1 MHPTI
6 EGCAASMLQDIDTAT
21 QSRVADELAS
31 IDAATDTNAQL
42 RAALSDTSVPGR
54 IRAAVLWDV
63 LQGKVGDVTLN
74 LATYA
79 VRQSPAQDTNYS
91 LHDLAVFAQ
100 KFRRDGV
107 APAEPLGLTQARQ
120 RVAGFVDARLVSL
133 TPADMEQIEDDLFRW
148 ARTIESNLD
157 LRRLLMDRDVEVAAR
172 QSVTSSLLSGKVHA
186 SALAIALYVVE
197 GGRSRDIVGTL
208 DAMVQHVALAR
219 QWRVAIVHA
228 ARPLSDAEQSELARS
243 LTAMAGGNVDLQVKI
258 DEELLAGVV
267 VYIGD
272 LCLDATARGRLQNL
286 RDSLLHS
293 RPVVFS

>member
-1 MHPTI
+1 MQPTI
-6 EGCAASMLQDIDTAT
+6 GGYAASMLHDVDATAVT
-21 QSRVADELAS
+21 RVADELAS
-31 IDAATDTNAQL
+31 LDATTDTNAQL
-42 RAALSDTSVPGR
+42 RAALSDTSVSGR
-54 IRAAVLWDV
+54 IRAAILGDV
-63 LQGKVGDVTLN
+63 LANKVDGLTLT

-79 VRQSPAQDTNYS
+79 VRQSPAQDTNYA

-100 KFRRDGV
+100 RFRRDGV
-107 APAEPLGLTQARQ
+107 APAEPLGLTDARQ
-120 RVAGFVDARLVSL
+120 RVAGFVDARLTTL
-133 TPADMEQIEDDLFRW
+133 APTDMEQIEDDLFRW
-148 ARTIESNLD
+148 ARTIESNVE
-157 LRRLLMDRDVEVAAR
+157 LRRLLMDRDVEVSAR
-172 QSVTSSLLSGKVHA
+172 QQVTTSLLSGKVHA
-186 SALAIALYVVE
+186 AALAIALYVIE
-197 GGRSRDIVGTL
+197 GGRSRDVIGTL

-228 ARPLSDAEQSELARS
+228 ARPLNDAERAELAQS
-243 LTAMAGGNVDLQVKI
+243 LSVMSGGNVDLQVKI

>member
-6 EGCAASMLQDIDTAT
+6 EGYAASMLHDVDATAVT
-21 QSRVADELAS
+21 RVADELAS
-31 IDAATDTNAQL
+31 LDATTDTNAQL
-42 RAALSDTSVPGR
+42 RAALSDTSVSGR
-54 IRAAVLWDV
+54 IRAAILGDV
-63 LQGKVGDVTLN
+63 LANKVDGLTLT

-79 VRQSPAQDTNYS
+79 VRQSPAQDTNYA

-100 KFRRDGV
+100 RFRRDGV
-107 APAEPLGLTQARQ
+107 APAEPLGLTDARQ
-120 RVAGFVDARLVSL
+120 RVAGFVDARLTTL
-133 TPADMEQIEDDLFRW
+133 APTDMEQIEDDLFRW
-148 ARTIESNLD
+148 ARTIESNVE
-157 LRRLLMDRDVEVAAR
+157 LRRLLMDRDVEVSAR
-172 QSVTSSLLSGKVHA
+172 QQVTTSLLSGKVHA
-186 SALAIALYVVE
+186 AALAIALYVIE
-197 GGRSRDIVGTL
+197 GGRSRDVIGTL

-228 ARPLSDAEQSELARS
+228 ARPLNDAERAELAQS
-243 LTAMAGGNVDLQVKI
+243 LSVMSGGNVDLQVKI

>member
-6 EGCAASMLQDIDTAT
+6 EGYAASMLHDVDATAVT
-21 QSRVADELAS
+21 RVADELAS
-31 IDAATDTNAQL
+31 LDATTDTNAQL
-42 RAALSDTSVPGR
+42 RAALSDTSVSGR
-54 IRAAVLWDV
+54 IRAAILGDV
-63 LQGKVGDVTLN
+63 LANKVDGLTLT

-79 VRQSPAQDTNYS
+79 VRQSPAQDTNYA

-100 KFRRDGV
+100 RFRRDGV
-107 APAEPLGLTQARQ
+107 APAEPLGLTDARQ
-120 RVAGFVDARLVSL
+120 RVAGFVDARLTTL
-133 TPADMEQIEDDLFRW
+133 APTDMEQIEDDLFRW
-148 ARTIESNLD
+148 ARTIESNVE
-157 LRRLLMDRDVEVAAR
+157 LRRLLMDRDVEVSAR
-172 QSVTSSLLSGKVHA
+172 QQVTTSLLSGKVHA
-186 SALAIALYVVE
+186 AALAIALYVIE
-197 GGRSRDIVGTL
+197 GGRSRDVIGTL

-228 ARPLSDAEQSELARS
+228 ARPLNDAERAELAQS
-243 LTAMAGGNVDLQVKI
+243 LSVMSGGNVDLQVKI

-272 LCLDATARGRLQNL
+272 LCLDATARGHLQNL

>member
-6 EGCAASMLQDIDTAT
+6 EGYAASMLHDVDATAVT
-21 QSRVADELAS
+21 RVADELAS
-31 IDAATDTNAQL
+31 LDATTDTNAQL
-42 RAALSDTSVPGR
+42 RAALSDTSVSGR
-54 IRAAVLWDV
+54 IRAAILGDV
-63 LQGKVGDVTLN
+63 LANKVDGLTLT

-79 VRQSPAQDTNYS
+79 VRQSPAQDTNYA

-100 KFRRDGV
+100 RFRRDGV
-107 APAEPLGLTQARQ
+107 APAEPLGLTEARQ
-120 RVAGFVDARLVSL
+120 RVAGFVDARLTTL
-133 TPADMEQIEDDLFRW
+133 APTDMEQIEDDLFRW
-148 ARTIESNLD
+148 ARTIESNVE
-157 LRRLLMDRDVEVAAR
+157 LRRLLMDRDVEVSAR
-172 QSVTSSLLSGKVHA
+172 QQVTTSLLSGKVHA
-186 SALAIALYVVE
+186 AALAIALYVIE
-197 GGRSRDIVGTL
+197 GGRSRDVIGTL

-228 ARPLSDAEQSELARS
+228 ARPLNDAERAELAQS
-243 LTAMAGGNVDLQVKI
+243 LSVMSGGNVDLQVKI

>member
-6 EGCAASMLQDIDTAT
+6 EGYAASMLHDVDATAVT
-21 QSRVADELAS
+21 RVADELAS
-31 IDAATDTNAQL
+31 LDATTDTNAQL
-42 RAALSDTSVPGR
+42 RAALSDTSVSGR
-54 IRAAVLWDV
+54 IRAAILGDV
-63 LQGKVGDVTLN
+63 LANKVDGLTLT

-79 VRQSPAQDTNYS
+79 VRQSPAQDTNYA

-100 KFRRDGV
+100 RFRRDGV
-107 APAEPLGLTQARQ
+107 APAEPLGLTDARQ
-120 RVAGFVDARLVSL
+120 RVAGFVDARLTTL
-133 TPADMEQIEDDLFRW
+133 APTDMEQIEDDLFRW
-148 ARTIESNLD
+148 ARTIESNVE
-157 LRRLLMDRDVEVAAR
+157 LRRLLMDRDVEVSAR
-172 QSVTSSLLSGKVHA
+172 QQVTTSLLSGKVHA
-186 SALAIALYVVE
+186 AALAIALYVIE
-197 GGRSRDIVGTL
+197 GGRSRDVIGTL

-228 ARPLSDAEQSELARS
+228 ARPLNDAERAELAQS
-243 LTAMAGGNVDLQVKI
+243 LSVMSGGNVDLQVKI

-272 LCLDATARGRLQNL
+272 LCLDATARGRLQKL

>member
-6 EGCAASMLQDIDTAT
+6 EGYAASMLHDVDATAVT
-21 QSRVADELAS
+21 RVADELAS
-31 IDAATDTNAQL
+31 LDATTDTNAQL
-42 RAALSDTSVPGR
+42 RAAMSDTSVSGR
-54 IRAAVLWDV
+54 IRAAILGDV
-63 LQGKVGDVTLN
+63 LANKVDGLTLT

-79 VRQSPAQDTNYS
+79 VRQSPAQDTNYA

-100 KFRRDGV
+100 RFRRDGV
-107 APAEPLGLTQARQ
+107 APAEPLGLTDARQ
-120 RVAGFVDARLVSL
+120 RVAGFVDARLTTL
-133 TPADMEQIEDDLFRW
+133 APTDMEQIEDDLFRW
-148 ARTIESNLD
+148 ARTIESNVE
-157 LRRLLMDRDVEVAAR
+157 LRRLLMDRDVEVSAR
-172 QSVTSSLLSGKVHA
+172 QQVTTSLLSGKVHA
-186 SALAIALYVVE
+186 AALAIALYVIE
-197 GGRSRDIVGTL
+197 GGRSRDVIGTL

-228 ARPLSDAEQSELARS
+228 ARPLNDAERAELAQS
-243 LTAMAGGNVDLQVKI
+243 LSVMSGGNVDLQVKI